1 MVTNDDSATDEPGAA
16 SATNGEPP
24 TDETEANV
32 EPPADEP
39 DERPAENGEPPTD
52 ESDSEPVEPTA
63 GTASRMEATAAR
75 AWKPFIAIGFAIV
88 LISFVVGLRA
98 SFTAGDYYGFG
109 QVTREAAGMGSD
121 LAGKRAWIE
130 STKVWLP
137 AFKLLGVGM
146 LLGGVSLLLATI
158 LATLRDGGR
167 EAQQALGDDVRLMEP
182 PMTAKMFPWLMA
194 VGMMMLIVALV
205 IGIVVARLSFD
216 YWDHS
221 IVDNLDPATKGL
233 LKDLRAIETITLWLE
248 PLKFVGLALILTSIG
263 LALSTVARTLR
274 WQTDRIREMLS

>member
-1 MVTNDDSATDEPGAA
+1 MVTNDDSATDEANEESATNSDSAVDGANEE
-16 SATNGEPP
+16 SATNGGSAAE
-24 TDETEANV
+24 EAEV
-32 EPPADEP
+32 ESAQPAA
-39 DERPAENGEPPTD
+39 R
-52 ESDSEPVEPTA
+52 TA
-63 GTASRMEATAAR
+63 TRMEAMAAKT
-75 AWKPFIAIGFAIV
+75 WMPFIAIGFAIV
-88 LISFVVGLRA
+88 LISFAVGLRV
-98 SFTAGDYYGFG
+98 SFTAGDYYAVDK
-109 QVTREAAGMGSD
+109 VTREAAGMGSD

-167 EAQQALGDDVRLMEP
+167 EAQQALGGDVRLMEP
-182 PMTAKMFPWLMA
+182 PMTAKLFPWLMA
-194 VGMMMLIVALV
+194 LGMMMLIVALA

-233 LKDLRAIETITLWLE
+233 LKDLRAIKTFTLWLE

-263 LALSTVARTLR
+263 LALATVARTLR